1 MKPNSLILV
10 LTTQQA
16 KGFLLTL
23 LMRLSVSARKTTTE
37 TRITYENSVA
47 LACKE
52 CRSSQVKKFF
62 IPSKENGG
70 ATHKEQRQCK
80 RLTLKKY
87 AKSRLICHFLKSGCS
102 AVAYM
107 PFISPK
113 GRRWVSDVLLL
124 SGISG
129 LPFDSPF
136 PSPLSVFCQYF
147 LFFPLVWNLRAF
159 IWFLVELTW
168 ERYTDTYLWEDFSK
182 KYLLMTEFGCL

>member
-1 MKPNSLILV
+1 MKPNSLIPV

-23 LMRLSVSARKTTTE
+23 LIRHSVSARKTTTE
-37 TRITYENSVA
+37 TRITCENSVS

-62 IPSKENGG
+62 IPSKENVD

-87 AKSRLICHFLKSGCS
+87 AKIRLLCHFLESGCS
-102 AVAYM
+102 TVAYM

-113 GRRWVSDVLLL
+113 GRRWMSDVLLL

-129 LPFDSPF
+129 LSFDSPF
-136 PSPLSVFCQYF
+136 PLPLSFFCEYF
-147 LFFPLVWNLRAF
+147 LFFPLVWNLRAV
-159 IWFLVELTW
+159 IWLLVELTW
-168 ERYTDTYLWEDFSK
+168 EGFTDIYIYEKTF
-182 KYLLMTEFGCL
+182 FF